1 MENEMLTLRP
11 SAERGHVDHG
21 WLNAR
26 HSFSFGNFHDPD
38 HMGFRVL
45 RVINEDVI
53 DPGQG
58 FGTHPHRD
66 MEILTYVIEGALQ
79 HRDNLGNG
87 SVIRPGDVQWMSAGT
102 GVRHS
107 EFNPSPDEPTHLL
120 QIWILPDRQGRQPDY
135 AEKNFPRETRQDKL
149 RLVASGDGADGSLRW
164 GQDVRLYASLLSAGA
179 AVELELKKNRHA
191 WVQVVSGRLD
201 INGLSCGSGD
211 GVAVSDE
218 SRLTIGAAAESEFL
232 MFDLP

>member
-1 MENEMLTLRP
+1 MLRLRR
-11 SAERGHVDHG
+11 SEDRGHIDHG

-26 HSFSFGNFHDPD
+26 HSFSFGNYHDPD

-53 DPGQG
+53 APGQG

-66 MEILTYVIEGALQ
+66 MEILTYVIEGALE
-79 HRDNLGNG
+79 HKDNLGNG

-120 QIWILPDRQGRQPDY
+120 QIWILPDREGRRPDY
-135 AEKNFPRETRQDKL
+135 AEMHFTAEERRDKL
-149 RLVASGDGADGSLRW
+149 RLVASGDGVDGSLRW
-164 GQDVRLYASLLSAGA
+164 GQDVRLYASLLSAGGT
-179 AVELELKKNRHA
+179 VTLELGTDRHA
-191 WVQVVSGRLD
+191 WVQVVRGDLD
-201 INGLSCGSGD
+201 LGGQVIRGGD
-211 GVAVSDE
+211 GAAVSNE
-218 SRLTIGAAAESEFL
+218 SKLLFKAVGDSEFL
-232 MFDLP
+232 VFDLP

>member
-1 MENEMLTLRP
+1 MLTHRR
-11 SAERGHVDHG
+11 SEERGHVDHG

-26 HSFSFGNFHDPD
+26 HSFSFGSYHDPA

-53 DPGQG
+53 APGRG

-66 MEILTYVIEGALQ
+66 MEILTYVIEGALE
-79 HRDNLGNG
+79 HKDNLGNG

-102 GVRHS
+102 GVQHS

-120 QIWILPDRQGRQPDY
+120 QIWILPDRNDRRPDY
-135 AEKNFPRETRQDKL
+135 AEKKFSPDARRDTL
-149 RLVASGDGADGSLRW
+149 RLVASGNGADGSLRW
-164 GQDVRLYASLLSAGA
+164 GQDVRLYASLLSAGVK
-179 AVELELKKNRHA
+179 VELDLSKNRHA

-201 INGLSCGSGD
+201 LNGLTCDRGD
-211 GVAVSDE
+211 GVAVSE
-218 SRLTIGAAAESEFL
+218 EFRLTIEAVEDSEFL
-232 MFDLP
+232 VFDLP

>member
-1 MENEMLTLRP
+1 MLTIRR
-11 SAERGHVDHG
+11 SDDRGQVDHG
-21 WLNAR
+21 WLKAK
-26 HSFSFGNFHDPD
+26 HSFSFANYQDPD

-53 DPGQG
+53 APGQG

-66 MEILTYVIEGALQ
+66 MEILTYVIKGALE
-79 HRDNLGNG
+79 HKDNLGNG

-120 QIWILPDRQGRQPDY
+120 QIWILPDRTGRRPDY
-135 AEKNFPRETRQDKL
+135 AEKHFAPSERQDQL
-149 RLVASGDGADGSLRW
+149 RLVASGDGAHGSLRW
-164 GQDVRLYASLLSAGA
+164 GQDVRLYASLLAAGVTVDLDLA
-179 AVELELKKNRHA
+179 PDRHA
-191 WVQVVSGRLD
+191 WVQVVRGDLEL
-201 INGLSCGSGD
+201 GGQVLKSGD

-218 SRLTIGAAAESEFL
+218 ARLQFQARDDSEFL
-232 MFDLP
+232 VFDLP